1 MEPNLTYESAFEELT
16 AITHDIESGTV
27 SVDLLAEQVRR
38 ASILI
43 AFCQAKLRDTEAEVT
58 RIIDGLNKPQEG

>member
-16 AITHDIESGTV
+16 AITQDIETGTV
-27 SVDLLAEQVRR
+27 SVDLLAEKVRR
-38 ASILI
+38 ASALI

-58 RIIDGLNKPQEG
+58 RIIDGLNKPQES

>member
-16 AITHDIESGTV
+16 TITQDIESGTV

-38 ASILI
+38 ASLLI
-43 AFCQAKLRDTEAEVT
+43 AFCQSKLRDTETEVN
-58 RIIDGLNKPQEG
+58 RIIEGLNKPQEG